1 MAAPWL
7 VYYSVFMKFG
17 IYLIALMHKL
27 ARIHTRNVTKNKPEN
42 AGFPASKNP
51 GFRV

>member
-1 MAAPWL
+1 
-7 VYYSVFMKFG
+7 
-17 IYLIALMHKL
+17 MHKL

-42 AGFPASKNP
+42 PGFPASKSP